1 MILVV
6 LFILILTAM
15 IKIGFDNIIDD
26 DISYA
31 STFLILL
38 FLYSIFKSLNIII
51 ILIVIF
57 DIITI
62 IYKKKINYQN
72 FKYLLITIIITII
85 CYKFSSNYCDY
96 ISLMSKADIGKYL
109 EYYVNNTG
117 NILFYHFFNDIN
129 TYFHISFSMETIPMF
144 ISICTLIYFFLVSDY
159 IRTNHKNKIT
169 NTIALLSYFIFFL
182 CYACFR
188 FLYVSYIWLVFPIN
202 SVLSYLNKKNINI
215 FDGIVLGISLISITY
230 FIEDTIFAIL
240 LMTILLIVVEL
251 ASKSKDYKHLITTS
265 IVFIIAYITKSL
277 DIILLCYLLVLC
289 IIYIIVRVLK
299 LRNIVSYILIVILAI
314 SIIYSLINGIYL
326 DFSQYELMNNTVFI
340 DYFTNNKMYLFILY
354 FVMLLVCL
362 IDYQKNQKIITSTFL
377 LLLVVFNPL
386 LINYYDNYIYTNIL
400 LMLLVNPFTIMNI
413 TNGCINILKRYDLSG
428 NFIVVIAIL
437 VLFCSSNT
445 LYPNVYD
452 SYETDYNKTYRISN
466 DEYDLYCY
474 IYDNNIDISGHKIIS
489 QAPNTIAYFQNIDLL
504 NDYHY
509 YIELLNSE
517 VVGDAPNNLTNI
529 FAVRNYVGQQLFKQ
543 DIDLSKGNDE
553 LIVNSYDFLILRKNQ
568 AFVTDDE
575 KGYLNVYLYYLQNG
589 YNMIYD
595 NYSYALL
602 QIQQSKS

>member
-1 MILVV
+1 
-6 LFILILTAM
+6 
-15 IKIGFDNIIDD
+15 
-26 DISYA
+26 
-31 STFLILL
+31 
-38 FLYSIFKSLNIII
+38 
-51 ILIVIF
+51 
-57 DIITI
+57 
-62 IYKKKINYQN
+62 
-72 FKYLLITIIITII
+72 
-85 CYKFSSNYCDY
+85 
-96 ISLMSKADIGKYL
+96 MSKADIGKYL

-251 ASKSKDYKHLITTS
+251 ASKSKDYKHLITTA

-437 VLFCSSNT
+437 VLFCSSST
-445 LYPNVYD
+445 LYPNVYEN
-452 SYETDYNKTYRISN
+452 YEFDYNRTYRTSN
-466 DEYDLYCY
+466 DEYDLYRF
-474 IYDNNIDISGHKIIS
+474 IYDNDIELSNHKIVS
-489 QAPNTIAYFQNIDLL
+489 QAPNTIAYFQNVQLL
-504 NDYHY
+504 NEYHY
-509 YIELLNSE
+509 YIELLDSDT
-517 VVGDAPNNLTNI
+517 VSDTPDNLTNI
-529 FAVRNYVGQQLFKQ
+529 FAIRDYVGEQCFKQ
-543 DIDLSKGNDE
+543 EIDLEKSIDE
-553 LIVNSYDFLILRKNQ
+553 LKENEYEYLILRRDQTYN
-568 AFVTDDE
+568 TNDDV
-575 KGYLNVYLYYLQNG
+575 GYNNLYLYYMWNG
-589 YNMIYD
+589 YKHIYE
-595 NYSYALL
+595 NNTYVLL
-602 QIQQSKS
+602 QLNHENS